1 MAAKARSAAASLN
14 ENEMLSTLENTA
26 TYKHPTIIDN
36 STFEEE
42 TEAEKKLLRK
52 IDMSLLPTIWLVY
65 LLSYMVSRSTHHCPL
80 IDRDADK
87 AYRTDPTLGMP
98 E

>member
-1 MAAKARSAAASLN
+1 MASKARSATASLN
-14 ENEMLSTLENTA
+14 ENEILYMVDNAA
-26 TYKHPTIIDN
+26 TYKHHTITDS
-36 STFEEE
+36 STFKEG

-80 IDRDADK
+80 LNRDADN
-87 AYRTDPTLGMP
+87 AHRTDLTLGMP